1 MNNGNNGGF
10 NDQQYGGQDYNFPP
24 QMAFDGSPGR
34 GIVQLIFRHQ
44 IPCKSYLT
52 YLSQCRSES

>member
-1 MNNGNNGGF
+1 MINGNNGGF

-34 GIVQLIFRHQ
+34 GMALQLMIRHQ
-44 IPCKSYLT
+44 IIILILPNVFIPVSL
-52 YLSQCRSES
+52 